1 MILDSIK
8 DLGFQHAGE
17 LLLQDNK
24 LQAVF
29 TEHGTQVTPGVYC
42 WVAVDTAR
50 DATVIYVGKFGGTLP
65 KRLNEHAG
73 GFRGGSTSGI
83 KKADHVTRCIQEG
96 QRVYIWA
103 RPSAQCKI
111 SYVDVLGNTV
121 ERNVSTETADERA
134 LIEWMSQLHGKPVLN
149 CTRGG

>member
-1 MILDSIK
+1 MILDNIK

-29 TEHGTQVTPGVYC
+29 TEHGVQVTPGVYC
-42 WVAVDTAR
+42 WVAVDTAG

-65 KRLNEHAG
+65 KRLSEHAG
-73 GFRGGSTSGI
+73 GFRGGSASGV
-83 KKADHVTRCIQEG
+83 KKAAHVTQCIQQG

-103 RPSAQCKI
+103 KPSAQCEI
-111 SYVDVLGNTV
+111 CYTNVLGDTV
-121 ERNVSTETADERA
+121 RRTVTTESTDEITLIQWVS
-134 LIEWMSQLHGKPVLN
+134 QQQGKPVLN
-149 CTRGG
+149 GTRGG